1 MALARFDERLG
12 DVVQATIAYADL
24 FDFPLEPEEVW
35 RDLIGI
41 AAGWDSIR
49 ATIDALAVSGDLALD
64 GPYVVLPRRVGLAEI
79 RKVRREHA
87 ARLWPIARRLGGL
100 IGLLPFVRMVA
111 ATGSLAADNPD
122 AAADLDYLI
131 VTAPG
136 RLWLVRAMTV
146 ALVRLARP
154 ARIQVC
160 PNYLLTTRAL
170 TLDHQDLFTAHE
182 LLQAVPVVGRAV
194 YREMLDQNRWSAR
207 WLPNRY
213 RRAMAAMV
221 ETPARSAVQR
231 AGEALLSGPVGG
243 RLEAWEARRKRQRLG
258 SVGGAARFTADACE
272 GHYGQH
278 RRQILDALAARCAQ
292 LGIGSPLNL
301 PAADLGVAED
311 QDDPSWMSPAVPASN
326 RPYQGVTG
334 S

>member
-12 DVVQATIAYADL
+12 DAIQATIAYADL

-41 AAGWDSIR
+41 AAGGTRSGRPSTRWRFRVSWRSMDRTSSCR
-49 ATIDALAVSGDLALD
+49 AGWTWRRPGRSGAD
-64 GPYVVLPRRVGLAEI
+64 
-79 RKVRREHA
+79 A
-87 ARLWPIARRLGGL
+87 ARLWPVARRLGGL

-131 VTAPG
+131 VTAPVG
-136 RLWLVRAMTV
+136 SGWSAPWRWRSCVS
-146 ALVRLARP
+146 P
-154 ARIQVC
+154 AGKDPVC

-182 LLQAVPVVGRAV
+182 LLQAVPVFGRAV
-194 YREMLDQNRWSAR
+194 YREMLDQNSWSAR

-213 RRAMAAMV
+213 RRGDGRDGR
-221 ETPARSAVQR
+221 TPAHHPVQR
-231 AGEALLSGPVGG
+231 IGEALLSGPVGG
-243 RLEAWEARRKRQRLG
+243 RLEAWEANRKRQRLG
-258 SVGGAARFTADACE
+258 AVGGGARFTADTCE

-278 RRQILDALAARCAQ
+278 RRQIPR
-292 LGIGSPLNL
+292 
-301 PAADLGVAED
+301 
-311 QDDPSWMSPAVPASN
+311 
-326 RPYQGVTG
+326 RT
-334 S
+334 

>member
-35 RDLIGI
+35 RDLIGV
-41 AAGWDSIR
+41 AAGR
-49 ATIDALAVSGDLALD
+49 ELTQATIHALAASGELALD

-79 RKVRREHA
+79 RKVRRDHA
-87 ARLWPIARRLGGL
+87 ARLWPVARRLGAL

-111 ATGSLAADNPD
+111 ATGSLAANNPD
-122 AAADLDYLI
+122 ATADLDYLI
-131 VTAPG
+131 VTVPG
-136 RLWLVRAMTV
+136 RLWLVRAMAV

-154 ARIQVC
+154 ARIRVC
-160 PNYLLTTRAL
+160 PNYLLTTRVL

-182 LLQAVPVVGRAV
+182 LLQAVPIVGRAV
-194 YREMLDQNRWSAR
+194 YREMLDQNRWSGR

-213 RRAMAAMV
+213 RQAMAAPV
-221 ETPARSAVQR
+221 EPAARSAVQR
-231 AGEALLSGPVGG
+231 AGEALLAGRVGG

-258 SVGGAARFTADACE
+258 SVGGTARFTADTCE

-278 RRQILDALAARCAQ
+278 RRQILDALDARCAQ
-292 LGIGSPLNL
+292 LGIASPFE
-301 PAADLGVAED
+301 PRAADREEVADKET
-311 QDDPSWMSPAVPASN
+311 QSVPSPAVPAPS
-326 RPYQGVTG
+326 RPYLGAEA
-334 S
+334 